1 MESTM
6 KRSTV
11 FVLGL
16 AAVIVA
22 ASFGVASAQ
31 TATPAAPARASSAAP
46 AAPSK
51 QATTAKS
58 EHHAK
63 PAVARAPAVN
73 LNSAT
78 KEDLEKLPGIGEAL
92 ADKII
97 AARPFKSRMQL
108 VSKGVL
114 TKAQYAKVRTHVT
127 AKQG

>member
-16 AAVIVA
+16 SAVIAV

-31 TATPAAPARASSAAP
+31 TVTPAAPAKASNAP
-46 AAPSK
+46 AAPAK
-51 QATTAKS
+51 QATTPKS
-58 EHHAK
+58 EHYGK
-63 PAVARAPAVN
+63 PAVAKAPAVN